1 MKKIAISLVLAIA
14 IFHLAGMSAMAG
26 ENPKVRMTTSMGVIE
41 IQLNADKAPQT
52 VANFLRYVKEG
63 FYSGTIFHR
72 VIPNFMIQGG
82 GFSEKMSKK
91 GTHAAIRNEADNGL
105 RNTVGTIA
113 MARTGNPHSAT
124 GQFFIN
130 TKNNNFLN
138 FREKNTR
145 GWGYA
150 VFGSVIKGMDV
161 VRKIEAVETGNRFG
175 MQNVPLQPV
184 LIKSIKLLE

>member
-14 IFHLAGMSAMAG
+14 IFHLAGTSAMAG

-82 GFSEKMSKK
+82 GFSEQMSKK
-91 GTHAAIRNEADNGL
+91 ETHAPIRNEADNGL

-113 MARTGNPHSAT
+113 MARTGAPHSAT

-130 TKNNNFLN
+130 TKNNSFLN

-161 VRKIEAVETGNRFG
+161 VRKIEAVETGYRSG
-175 MQNVPLQPV
+175 MQNVPLKPV
-184 LIKSIKLLE
+184 VIKSIKVIE